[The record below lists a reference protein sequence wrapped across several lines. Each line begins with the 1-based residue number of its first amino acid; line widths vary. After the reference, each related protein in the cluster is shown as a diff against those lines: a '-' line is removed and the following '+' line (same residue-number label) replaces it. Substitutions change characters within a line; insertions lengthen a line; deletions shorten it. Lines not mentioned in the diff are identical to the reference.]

1 MAPPPLSVIK
11 IVNVTVGSLGLWEH
25 KRLGLSYNIYWNAV
39 SYKKQADDVEHMNTI
54 YVQIWKVGDEIRAE
68 YTTPE

>member
-1 MAPPPLSVIK
+1 MGTQTPWVELQHLLK
-11 IVNVTVGSLGLWEH
+11 CCQLQ
-25 KRLGLSYNIYWNAV
+25 
-39 SYKKQADDVEHMNTI
+39 KQADDEKHMNTI